1 MEQRDGS
8 LHIYSNICA
17 SSSFRLF
24 PFRRNTFLTMRKASK
39 VEIGYA
45 LDPWIVTFCQTCWKV
60 KWKLKVTSLHNKFPE
75 TCIVRVMDFVQSGQY
90 PFQLIICSF
99 SNLHIVHWQELAV
112 YLLWKICKK
121 FRCPNMYLLSVECR
135 RLIRRQEADN
145 WCVSFNIFPRP
156 RRFDRLINHGRD
168 PKCIPLPVALN
179 AHDIYSQVRKYIT
192 ILWKSNGETSS
203 SYLLNDKKQD
213 AFMFEEVTS
222 RNDRGWC
229 ELMLVVVVE
238 HMWLVRNGE
247 WASLRGELYD
257 DGASCEDELPDQ
269 SRARAFFNS
278 LNKVVVCGDGH
289 GYGRRVYK
297 RPVRG
302 VQSIGTSLF
311 RLTNS
316 VDCFRKDLG
325 EHKWGRPSIAYSL
338 ASSEDLCRA
347 VAGINCTRLRELRK
361 SVNNNNTSERDADG
375 IDHFPSQIVSGSTY
389 MDPPRSVVK
398 AAVPFD
404 CVHFAIFARNVLS
417 SVVVREN

>member
-1 MEQRDGS
+1 MAFFFSS
-8 LHIYSNICA
+8 LHSTAILSARA
-17 SSSFRLF
+17 SCLF
-24 PFRRNTFLTMRKASK
+24 V
-39 VEIGYA
+39 VEDLQEGE
-45 LDPWIVTFCQTCWKV
+45 V
-60 KWKLKVTSLHNKFPE
+60 KIAMVSQCVP
-75 TCIVRVMDFVQSGQY
+75 
-90 PFQLIICSF
+90 
-99 SNLHIVHWQELAV
+99 IVHIYQ
-112 YLLWKICKK
+112 

-145 WCVSFNIFPRP
+145 WCVSFNILPRP
-156 RRFDRLINHGRD
+156 RRFDRLINHGR
-168 PKCIPLPVALN
+168 
-179 AHDIYSQVRKYIT
+179 
-192 ILWKSNGETSS
+192 
-203 SYLLNDKKQD
+203 DKKQD

-238 HMWLVRNGE
+238 HNGWSE
-247 WASLRGELYD
+247 T
-257 DGASCEDELPDQ
+257 

-289 GYGRRVYK
+289 GYGRCSCVYK

-375 IDHFPSQIVSGSTY
+375 IDHFSLSDRFRLNLYGS
-389 MDPPRSVVK
+389 
-398 AAVPFD
+398 F
-404 CVHFAIFARNVLS
+404 
-417 SVVVREN
+417 